1 MYFIKRLTKILTIIY
16 KIMNTGNNHIDL
28 QYIVFY
34 SGTTNPNIIYITAI
48 NINVDN

>member
-16 KIMNTGNNHIDL
+16 KIMNNNHIDL

-34 SGTTNPNIIYITAI
+34 SGTTNHNIIYITAI